1 MVQVRLSAVSK
12 RFGET
17 VAVKEISFAA
27 AEGAFLTL
35 VGPSGC
41 GKTTI
46 LRLIA
51 GFEQPDSGDILFD
64 GKSVLAVPPEDRRV
78 GMVFQ
83 NYALFPHMNVWKN
96 IAYGLK
102 FRQGIDKNR
111 RVCELLKLVDLA
123 GLERR
128 MPAEISAGQKQRV
141 ALARAL
147 APIPQLLLLDEPL
160 SALDAKLRESL
171 RTQIRRIQRE
181 LVLSTIYVTHDQEEA
196 LAISDRIA
204 VMSLGSI
211 EQIGTPQEVYAHPRS
226 QFVASF
232 VGRSNQLEG
241 VVLAIEK
248 ECAQVQVGNVFFNIS
263 IRGATVN
270 QGDRVALFVRE
281 EHLRFDDREENTIPA
296 RVAGLEYR
304 GESTIVH
311 LESSVGPLR
320 ALANEATNKLHLDEQ
335 IKVSFSQGNAI
346 LFTRTVEE
354 KREETD
360 STKIRFT

>member
-1 MVQVRLSAVSK
+1 MTKLSVNEIDKSFGSITALRAVS
-12 RFGET
+12 FT
-17 VAVKEISFAA
+17 L
-27 AEGAFLTL
+27 EGREFLSL
-35 VGPSGC
+35 LGPSGC
-41 GKTTI
+41 GKTTT

-51 GFEQPDSGDILFD
+51 GFDRPDAGEILLDGKDILR
-64 GKSVLAVPPEDRRV
+64 VPPEKRHI
-78 GMVFQ
+78 GFVFQ
-83 NYALFPHMNVWKN
+83 NYALFPHMSVTKN

-102 FRQGIDKNR
+102 FRPGTDKNR

-147 APIPQLLLLDEPL
+147 ASHPRLLLLDEPL

-171 RTQIRRIQRE
+171 RTQIRRIQHE
-181 LVLSTIYVTHDQEEA
+181 LRLSTIYVTHDQEEA

-204 VMSLGSI
+204 VMSLGNI
-211 EQIGTPQEVYAHPRS
+211 EQIGTPQEVYEHPQS

-232 VGRSNQLEG
+232 VGRSNQLKG

-248 ECAQVQVGNVFFNIS
+248 QCARVQVGKVFFNTT
-263 IRGATVN
+263 IRAATVT

-281 EHLRFDDREENTIPA
+281 EHLRLDDREVNTIPA

-304 GESTIVH
+304 GESTVVH
-311 LESSVGPLR
+311 LRSSVGPLR
-320 ALANEATNKLHLDEQ
+320 ALASEVANRLHPADQ
-335 IKVSFSQGNAI
+335 INVSFSREAAI
-346 LFTRTVEE
+346 LFAR
-354 KREETD
+354 
-360 STKIRFT
+360 

>member
-1 MVQVRLSAVSK
+1 MPKLAVNGIDKSFGSITALRAVS
-12 RFGET
+12 FT
-17 VAVKEISFAA
+17 L
-27 AEGAFLTL
+27 EGREFLSL
-35 VGPSGC
+35 LGPSGC
-41 GKTTI
+41 GKTTT

-51 GFEQPDSGDILFD
+51 GFDRPDAGEILLDGKDILR
-64 GKSVLAVPPEDRRV
+64 VPPEKRHI
-78 GMVFQ
+78 GFVFQ
-83 NYALFPHMNVWKN
+83 NYALFPHMSVTKN

-102 FRQGIDKNR
+102 FRPGTDKNR

-147 APIPQLLLLDEPL
+147 ASHPRLLLLDEPL

-171 RTQIRRIQRE
+171 RTQIRRIQHE
-181 LVLSTIYVTHDQEEA
+181 LRLSTIYVTHDQEEA

-204 VMSLGSI
+204 VMSLGNI
-211 EQIGTPQEVYAHPRS
+211 EQIGTPQEVYEHPQS

-241 VVLAIEK
+241 VVLAIEE
-248 ECAQVQVGNVFFNIS
+248 ECAQVQVGSVSFTIT
-263 IRGATVN
+263 IRGTTVN

-281 EHLRFDDREENTIPA
+281 EHLRLDDREVNTIPA

-311 LESSVGPLR
+311 LESSVGSLR
-320 ALANEATNKLHLDEQ
+320 ALASEATNKLHLDEQ
-335 IKVSFSQGNAI
+335 IKVSFSQGKAI
-346 LFTRTVEE
+346 LFTLSVEE

-360 STKIRFT
+360 STKIRVT

>member
-1 MVQVRLSAVSK
+1 MVQVRLSAVTK

-17 VAVKEISFAA
+17 VAVKEISFAT
-27 AEGAFLTL
+27 AEGEFLTL

-51 GFEQPDSGDILFD
+51 GFEQPDSGDILID
-64 GKSVLAVPPEDRRV
+64 SKSVLAVPPEARRV

-102 FRQGIDKNR
+102 FRQGIDKNQ
-111 RVCELLKLVDLA
+111 RVYELLKLVDLA

-147 APIPQLLLLDEPL
+147 APTPQLLLLDEPL

-171 RTQIRRIQRE
+171 RTQIRCIQRE
-181 LVLSTIYVTHDQEEA
+181 LRLSMIYVTHDQEEA

-204 VMSLGSI
+204 VMSLGDI
-211 EQIGTPQEVYAHPRS
+211 EQTGTPQEVYEHPQS

-248 ECAQVQVGNVFFNIS
+248 QCARVQVGNVFFNTT
-263 IRGATVN
+263 IRGATVS

-281 EHLRFDDREENTIPA
+281 EHLLLDDREVNTIPA

-320 ALANEATNKLHLDEQ
+320 ALAGEVANKLHLADQ
-335 IKVSFSQGNAI
+335 IKVSFSREGAI
-346 LFTRTVEE
+346 LFTRSVEE
-354 KREETD
+354 RREDTD
-360 STKIRFT
+360 SSKIRVT

>member
-1 MVQVRLSAVSK
+1 MVQVRLSAVTK

-17 VAVKEISFAA
+17 VAVKEISFAT
-27 AEGAFLTL
+27 AEEEFLTL

-51 GFEQPDSGDILFD
+51 GFEQPDGGDILFD

-102 FRQGIDKNR
+102 FRPGIDKNQ

-123 GLERR
+123 GLETR
-128 MPAEISAGQKQRV
+128 MPTEISAGQKQRV
-141 ALARAL
+141 ALARSL
-147 APIPQLLLLDEPL
+147 APTPQLLLLDEPL
-160 SALDAKLRESL
+160 SALDAQLRESL

-181 LVLSTIYVTHDQEEA
+181 LRLSTIYVTHDQEEA

-204 VMSLGSI
+204 VMSLGNI
-211 EQIGTPQEVYAHPRS
+211 EQTGTPQEVYEHPRS
-226 QFVASF
+226 HFVASF

-248 ECAQVQVGNVFFNIS
+248 ECAQVQVGNLFFTIT

-270 QGDRVALFVRE
+270 QGDRVTLFVRE
-281 EHLRFDDREENTIPA
+281 EHLRLDDSEANTIPA

-304 GESTIVH
+304 GESAIVH

-320 ALANEATNKLHLDEQ
+320 ALASEVANKLHLAEQ
-335 IKVSFSQGNAI
+335 IKASFSQGKPI
-346 LFTRTVEE
+346 LFTRSVEE

-360 STKIRFT
+360 STKIRVT